1 MGMKMHKT
9 VVDLS
14 TGEVSIFNL
23 TPEEIA
29 EASKPE
35 PVEQVRARRIN
46 ELKEL
51 LSASDYKAMPDYDRT
66 SEDLISQRQMWRKEI
81 RELRGQ
87 TNNGT

>member
-1 MGMKMHKT
+1 MHKT

-14 TGEVSIFNL
+14 TGEVSIVNL

-51 LSASDYKAMPDYDRT
+51 LSTSDYKAMPDYDKPNAAI
-66 SEDLISQRQMWRKEI
+66 LAQRQVWRNEI
-81 RELRGQ
+81 RILLAS
-87 TNNGT
+87 